1 MWPSTIPPT
10 FPKEVEE
17 RLGFPLAF
25 NDASGYVAQ
34 RLAARTRRR
43 RAAPSFPAVVRPF
56 AGWAAFLN
64 VKVPFRGPDTTQ
76 TAAELAFSTGPTV
89 PFAPAAR
96 YRRAP
101 RERRDP
107 PRGGGL
113 EGHTGGAG
121 AGLPP

>member
-1 MWPSTIPPT
+1 MPYGCHGRPQWNSPPKYWNVIQCMWPSTIPPT

-25 NDASGYVAQ
+25 NAASGDVAQ

-64 VKVPFRGPDTTQ
+64 VKVPFRGAATTQ
-76 TAAELAFSTGPTV
+76 TAAGASWLA
-89 PFAPAAR
+89 R
-96 YRRAP
+96 
-101 RERRDP
+101 
-107 PRGGGL
+107 PRG
-113 EGHTGGAG
+113 AR
-121 AGLPP
+121 